1 MTSSMTNSTAV
12 MGALKAAASPAAA
25 PTGAIS
31 RSFSR
36 DSFNRRPSADAMPAP
51 ICNDGS
57 SGPSDCPLP
66 IASALVMN
74 LPMTVGIGM

>member
-1 MTSSMTNSTAV
+1 MTNNTAV
-12 MGALKAAASPAAA
+12 MGALKAAANPAAA
-25 PTGAIS
+25 PTGAM
-31 RSFSR
+31 RRNFSR
-36 DSFNRRPSADAMPAP
+36 DSFRRRPSAEARPAP
-51 ICNDGS
+51 ICSAGS